1 MRDFDE
7 STERLLQLLRDR
19 CVGEFYKLHRD
30 LCIAVMIATSN
41 IRGRGVVLRPSLVKL
56 EELSDKKAASYVFRK
71 IMAEVG
77 PVASSTSLKH
87 AAASFVFKKLSEL
100 I

>member
-7 STERLLQLLRDR
+7 STEKLLRLLKER
-19 CVGEFYKLHRD
+19 CVGDFYKLHRD

-41 IRGRGVVLRPSLVKL
+41 IRGRGIVLRPSLLKL
-56 EELSDKKAASYVFRK
+56 EELSDKKVASYVFKK
-71 IMAEVG
+71 IRAEVG

-87 AAASFVFKKLSEL
+87 AAASLVFKKLGEL
-100 I
+100 L